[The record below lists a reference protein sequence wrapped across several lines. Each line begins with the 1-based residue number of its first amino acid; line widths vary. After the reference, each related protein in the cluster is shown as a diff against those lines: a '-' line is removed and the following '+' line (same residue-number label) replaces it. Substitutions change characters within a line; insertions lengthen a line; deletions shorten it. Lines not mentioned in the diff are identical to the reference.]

1 MKKKALDFPDDPEL
15 SGKPNYSWAEVL
27 SRVFGIDVLKCDCGG
42 VFKPIAAIK
51 DEEEARRYLRHVG
64 LDHIPPARA
73 PPRGSVHMVDFD
85 QTEDFQEEPV
95 ICLD

>member
-1 MKKKALDFPDDPEL
+1 M
-15 SGKPNYSWAEVL
+15 
-27 SRVFGIDVLKCDCGG
+27 
-42 VFKPIAAIK
+42 FKPIAAIK
-51 DEEEARRYLRHVG
+51 DEGEARRYLRHVG

-95 ICLD
+95 IYID